1 MQDNN
6 EASKRTGDN
15 KVMPASINEILE
27 ELPEEKRKVIVGTM
41 LAIESQSYSG
51 PLPSPED
58 FKAYEQA
65 MKGATDRI
73 MSMTEQQMA
82 HRIDMEKTVV
92 KKKFFQSTLG
102 QILATALIVFFGCIA
117 YDLAMHDHDPA
128 AIAIGVTTVVGLAV
142 VFVLN
147 KIPSIYPKEHME

>member
-102 QILATALIVFFGCIA
+102 QILATDLIVFFGCIA
-117 YDLAMHDHDPA
+117 YDLAMHDHDTA